1 MTDKTTLKAELL
13 RQAEMFSTCAERC
26 RIAANDTE
34 LTPKPRDSGYQA
46 GKAIAYEE
54 GAETLRKL
62 AERLC
67 ST

>member
-1 MTDKTTLKAELL
+1 MTDETTLKAELL
-13 RQAEMFSTCAERC
+13 KQAEMFAACAESC

-34 LTPKPRDSGYQA
+34 MTPKPRDSGFLA
-46 GKAIAYEE
+46 GKAVAYKE
-54 GAETLRKL
+54 GAEILRKL